1 MIYTVILRILLLL
14 NLIMKII
21 KFLFLFSAFMFF
33 VFSLRA
39 QDKNAVDKILGK
51 IDLSVYADAYYGTN
65 TDKTSPLRKFDG
77 MDVVRNQFRL
87 NIAQLSLRYND
98 VWTRG
103 VVTLQYGDIPKYL
116 WDTEM
121 PNIQEANIGLRPFKN
136 FWIDAGYFLSH
147 LGAEGLL
154 KDNFLNSYSLPAYFE
169 PLYQSGIKAS
179 YGFSDKFSASLHFI
193 NGFNLI
199 EDNNSNKSF
208 GIQINYT
215 PNEVFAFSYNNIFGD
230 EMPGEEPA
238 KFSLLNNLNISYT
251 SPNSTIE
258 ALAGF
263 DFGLREKSQLSDT
276 TKTAYSYG
284 ALLSVRYN
292 ISEHFSATI
301 RGDYYQDL
309 NGIYSGIQ
317 PNEQGVK
324 GNGLTFGF
332 EFRPLKNGY
341 IRLESRYLRLDAAQK
356 VFYNNTNER
365 GDVTMSMGFTY

>member
-1 MIYTVILRILLLL
+1 MRGVKVIL
-14 NLIMKII
+14 
-21 KFLFLFSAFMFF
+21 LFSVCLIS

-39 QDKNAVDKILGK
+39 QEKNVVNKFLGK

-77 MDVVRNQFRL
+77 MDIVRNQFRL
-87 NIAQLSLRYND
+87 NIAQLSLQYND
-98 VWTRG
+98 VWARG
-103 VVTLQYGDIPKYL
+103 MVTLQYGDIPKYL

-121 PNIQEANIGLRPFKN
+121 PNIQEANIGFRPFKN

-154 KDNFLNSYSLPAYFE
+154 KDNFLNSYSLPAYYE

-179 YGFSDKFSASLHFI
+179 YNFSDELSAAVHFV

-199 EDNNSNKSF
+199 EDNNSNKSL
-208 GIQINYT
+208 GIQINYN
-215 PNEVFAFSYNNIFGD
+215 PDEMFGFSYNNILGD
-230 EMPGEEPA
+230 EIPDEELA
-238 KFSLLNNLNISYT
+238 KFSMLNNLNISYT
-251 SPNSTIE
+251 SPNSTFE

-263 DFGLREKSQLSDT
+263 DFGLREESLLSDT

-284 ALLSVRYN
+284 ALLSFRYN
-292 ISEHFSATI
+292 MSEHFSAII

-309 NGIYSGIQ
+309 DGIYSEIQ
-317 PNEQGVK
+317 TNGTGVK
-324 GNGLTFGF
+324 GSGLTLGF
-332 EFRPLKNGY
+332 EFRPVKNGY

-356 VFYNNTNER
+356 VFYDNTNER